1 MKQLFLLIMS
11 VVLIYGCSDSGT
23 DDNPNPKPN
32 SVVTKIYLSTYNL
45 DFETKGGKK
54 SITVKFA
61 YDIPKQESETQ
72 WQLVGDESWCTP
84 SMTSGK
90 DGDEVTFTVIDNK
103 DTEERNAVFTFLCGT
118 VREKLTVTQKQ
129 RNALTVTPSNI
140 EIDAA
145 GGDAIIEVLA
155 NIDFEYTIDKECTDW
170 IAFKGTRSMQ
180 TSTLVFDITPN
191 TTLQERIGKITIH
204 SSNFSE
210 SITITQ
216 DGEKPLDITV
226 HVPQQGAL
234 ETVLTN
240 YDYAKITSLTITGEL
255 GELDF
260 YLIRNQLPQL
270 QNLDISRVNI
280 NEIPSQALIN
290 SQIEKCILP
299 NHLTA
304 IGEKA
309 FYNSYLTS
317 ITIPANVE
325 VIDRAAFQ
333 NCQKLTELKFEQ
345 GSKLKTIK
353 GGYTSYN
360 INCYGTFANCTALT
374 AVEIPSNIETIEEAA
389 FKGCSQL
396 ANVTFEKNSNLKI
409 IKGGYDTHY
418 ENLNYGAFTDCT
430 ALKSIEIPASVE
442 TIGVSA
448 FLGCTQLEAI
458 FFEIGTKLQEI
469 AGESYRNPHG
479 AFTNCTS
486 LSSIEI
492 PAGVTT
498 IGIAAFY
505 GCANLKQITFKTP
518 AMLNSLNTGHNT
530 AVYNYGTFG
539 KCTSLMTIKIPAGV
553 ETLNGEIF
561 DGCSNLTTISFE
573 INSKLKRISAYV
585 FTKYDGAFAQLD
597 NLTTF
602 DASDCTQLESIG
614 KQAFNCNPKLTTII
628 IGAIVPPICDENA
641 FVEMNEN
648 CVLKVPSESLS
659 AYKIADG
666 WKTFSSI
673 ATFD

>member
-61 YDIPKQESETQ
+61 YDIPTQESETQ
-72 WQLVGDESWCTP
+72 WQLVGGESWCTP

-140 EIDAA
+140 EIDAV

-270 QNLDISRVNI
+270 RNLDISRANI

-409 IKGGYDTHY
+409 IKGGYDTMQEY
-418 ENLNYGAFTDCT
+418 YNYGAFTDCT

-448 FLGCTQLEAI
+448 FLGCTQLETV
-458 FFEIGTKLQEI
+458 FFEIGTKLKEI
-469 AGESYRNPHG
+469 EGASFRQPHG

-486 LSSIEI
+486 LSFIEI
-492 PAGVTT
+492 PASVTT
-498 IGIAAFY
+498 IGTAAFY
-505 GCANLKQITFKTP
+505 GCTNLSKVIFKKP
-518 AMLNSLNTGHNT
+518 SMLQSIGGDYT
-530 AVYNYGTFG
+530 TFG
-539 KCTSLMTIKIPAGV
+539 HGAFAACSSLRDFEIPANV
-553 ETLNGEIF
+553 EIINGAIF
-561 DGCSNLTTISFE
+561 SRCSRLTTISFE
-573 INSKLKRISAYV
+573 RNSKLKRISAFANTIYS
-585 FTKYDGAFAQLD
+585 GAFARLD

-602 DASDCTQLESIG
+602 DASACTQLESIG
-614 KQAFNCNPKLTTII
+614 KQAFNRNPKLTTII
-628 IGAIVPPICDENA
+628 IGAIVPPICDENV

>member
-1 MKQLFLLIMS
+1 MS

-61 YDIPKQESETQ
+61 YDIPTQDSETQ
-72 WQLVGDESWCTP
+72 WQLVGGESWCTP

-140 EIDAA
+140 EIDAV

-260 YLIRNQLPQL
+260 YLIRNQLLQL
-270 QNLDISRVNI
+270 RNLDISRANI

-389 FKGCSQL
+389 FKGCTNLTS
-396 ANVTFEKNSNLKI
+396 VTFGRNSNLKI
-409 IKGGYDTHY
+409 IKGGHDTHY
-418 ENLNYGAFTDCT
+418 EHINYGAFTDCT

-448 FLGCTQLEAI
+448 FLGCTQLESV
-458 FFEIGTKLQEI
+458 FFEIGTKLKEI
-469 AGESYRNPHG
+469 EGASLRQPHG

-486 LSSIEI
+486 LSFIEI
-492 PAGVTT
+492 PASVTT
-498 IGIAAFY
+498 IGTAAFY
-505 GCANLKQITFKTP
+505 GCSNLQQITFEKP
-518 AMLNSLNTGHNT
+518 SMLNSLNEGGANSFAMGHS
-530 AVYNYGTFG
+530 YGAFA
-539 KCTSLMTIKIPAGV
+539 KCTSLITIEIPASI
-553 ETLNGEIF
+553 ERLHNPMF
-561 DGCSNLTTISFE
+561 SGCSNLTTISFE
-573 INSKLKRISAYV
+573 KRSKLKYISSGIFSIYS
-585 FTKYDGAFAQLD
+585 GAFAQLD
-597 NLTTF
+597 KLTTF
-602 DASDCTQLESIG
+602 DASACTQLESIG
-614 KQAFNCNPKLTTII
+614 KQTFNRNPNLTSII
-628 IGAIVPPICDENA
+628 IGAVIPPTCTEQA
-641 FVEMNEN
+641 FVEMNAN